1 MTEIVTAVAGKVS
14 EYMVDPIG
22 RHLGYLFCYRS
33 HIDELRN
40 NVQKLREARGDVQI
54 TVDEATRRG
63 DEIRPRVQGWLKQV
77 DEITGEAE
85 ELMMKDEN
93 NKISCFNLKSRYQL
107 GRRASKKAQVIVEI
121 QEARDFPDGVSY
133 RLPPRT
139 ATFKEYEPFDSR
151 ASTLN
156 KIMDA
161 LRDDKTKM
169 IGVWGMGGVGKTT
182 LVKQVVEQAKQEK
195 LFATQVYVQV
205 SWTREPEK
213 FQQGILDIQ
222 QQIGGMLGLEFK
234 NEAQSTKAAQLM
246 QRLKK
251 EKILI
256 ILDDIWKEINL
267 GEVGI
272 PYCKDDDQ
280 KDCKILLASRDEDLL
295 LQDMGA
301 QECFP
306 VQYLPSEEAWQLF
319 KMTAGDSVENDHEL
333 LATAREVVEECQG
346 LPVAI
351 VTTAKAL
358 KGKNMAVWK
367 NALEELRSSEPTNI
381 RGVEEKVYACLELSY
396 NHLKSNALKSLFLLC
411 GMLSYGD
418 ILMDDLLS
426 YAMGLDLFDRIKSL
440 EEARNKLIALLTTLK
455 TSSLLLEGDYRR
467 RPFGGRRDST
477 LLFVD
482 DDSKCVRMHDVVRDV
497 ARNIA
502 SKDPHRFVVTE
513 DDWSETNESKYISL
527 YCKAVHEL
535 PQRLVCP
542 KLQFLLLRS
551 NLNIKIPNT
560 FFEGMN
566 QLEVLDLSRM
576 GFKTLPS
583 TLQSLANL
591 RTLCLGW
598 CNKLRDIAGIGELK
612 KLQVLSMTS
621 SHIEQLPKEMGQLT
635 NLRLLNLN
643 YCWVLKV
650 IPQNILSKLSKL
662 ECLFMRSSFSKWEV
676 AEVSDGK
683 SNNAC
688 LPELNHLDH
697 LRTIET
703 EIPDVEMVPEKDT
716 EVSNGE
722 SNNAC
727 LSELNH
733 LEHLRT
739 IEIDI
744 PDVKMAPEK
753 DMFFQNLTSCA
764 IRIGFFDDFEKNFER
779 SKILRLKGVSGSLLL
794 RNGMRKLL
802 EKIEELELSN
812 LYGAKGLFSPPV
824 HVNFHNLKCLSI
836 SYYEGNVNG
845 VLFGEQVRFLQYSFF
860 FFKLVLILFLG
871 NINKNIPCKFKILF
885 KCYIYK

>member
-14 EYMVDPIG
+14 EYLVAPIG
-22 RHLGYLFCYRS
+22 RRLSYLFCYRS

-40 NVQKLREARGDVQI
+40 NVQKLGEARGDVQI
-54 TVDEATRRG
+54 TVDEATRKG

-107 GRRASKKAQVIVEI
+107 GRQASKKAQVIVEI

-169 IGVWGMGGVGKTT
+169 IGIWGMGGVGKTT

-205 SWTREPEK
+205 SWTREAEN

-234 NEAQSTKAAQLM
+234 NEAQSIKAAQLM

-256 ILDDIWKEINL
+256 VLDDIWKEVNL
-267 GEVGI
+267 EEVGI
-272 PYCKDDDQ
+272 PCCKDDDQ

-306 VQYLPSEEAWQLF
+306 VQHLPSEEAWQLF

-333 LATAREVVEECQG
+333 LPIAREVVEECQG

-396 NHLKSNALKSLFLLC
+396 NHLKNNALKSLFLLC

-418 ILMDDLLS
+418 IWMDDLLS

-467 RPFGGRRDST
+467 RYLGGGGSK
-477 LLFVD
+477 LLFVED
-482 DDSKCVRMHDVVRDV
+482 DNKCVRMHDVVRDV

-502 SKDPHRFVVTE
+502 SKDPHRFVVRE
-513 DDWSETNESKYISL
+513 DDWSEINESKYISL

-542 KLQFLLLRS
+542 KLQFFLLRS
-551 NLNIKIPNT
+551 NLNINIPNT

-566 QLEVLDLSRM
+566 QLKVLDLSGM
-576 GFKTLPS
+576 DFEKVPS
-583 TLQSLANL
+583 TLQFLANL
-591 RTLCLGW
+591 QTLCLDR
-598 CNKLRDIAGIGELK
+598 CNKLRDIAGIGEL
-612 KLQVLSMTS
+612 
-621 SHIEQLPKEMGQLT
+621 
-635 NLRLLNLN
+635 
-643 YCWVLKV
+643 
-650 IPQNILSKLSKL
+650 
-662 ECLFMRSSFSKWEV
+662 
-676 AEVSDGK
+676 
-683 SNNAC
+683 
-688 LPELNHLDH
+688 
-697 LRTIET
+697 
-703 EIPDVEMVPEKDT
+703 
-716 EVSNGE
+716 
-722 SNNAC
+722 
-727 LSELNH
+727 
-733 LEHLRT
+733 
-739 IEIDI
+739 
-744 PDVKMAPEK
+744 
-753 DMFFQNLTSCA
+753 
-764 IRIGFFDDFEKNFER
+764 
-779 SKILRLKGVSGSLLL
+779 
-794 RNGMRKLL
+794 
-802 EKIEELELSN
+802 
-812 LYGAKGLFSPPV
+812 
-824 HVNFHNLKCLSI
+824 
-836 SYYEGNVNG
+836 
-845 VLFGEQVRFLQYSFF
+845 
-860 FFKLVLILFLG
+860 
-871 NINKNIPCKFKILF
+871 
-885 KCYIYK
+885 

>member
-14 EYMVDPIG
+14 EYMVAPIG

-40 NVQKLREARGDVQI
+40 NVQKLGEARGDVQI
-54 TVDEATRRG
+54 TVDEALQRG
-63 DEIRPRVQGWLKQV
+63 DGIRPIVQDWLNRVEQIKR
-77 DEITGEAE
+77 EAE

-93 NKISCFNLKSRYQL
+93 NKISCFSLKSRYQL
-107 GRRASKKAQVIVEI
+107 ARQASKKAQVIVEI
-121 QEARDFPDGVSY
+121 QKARDFPDGVSY
-133 RLPPRT
+133 RLLPRT

-205 SWTREPEK
+205 SWTREAEN

-234 NEAQSTKAAQLM
+234 NEAQSIKAAQLM

-256 ILDDIWKEINL
+256 VFDDIWKEVNL
-267 GEVGI
+267 EEVGI
-272 PYCKDDDQ
+272 PCCKDDDQ

-295 LQDMGA
+295 LQDMCA

-306 VQYLPSEEAWQLF
+306 VQHLPSEEAWQLF
-319 KMTAGDSVENDHEL
+319 KKTAGDSVENDLEL
-333 LATAREVVEECQG
+333 LATAREVVKECQG

-351 VTTAKAL
+351 VTIAKAL
-358 KGKNMAVWK
+358 KGKNIAVWK
-367 NALEELRSSEPTNI
+367 NALEELRSSAPANI

-455 TSSLLLEGDYRR
+455 TSSLLLEGDSWR
-467 RPFGGRRDST
+467 RPFGGRDST

-482 DDSKCVRMHDVVRDV
+482 NDNKYVRMHDVVRDV

-502 SKDPHRFVVTE
+502 SKDPHRFVVRE
-513 DDWSETNESKYISL
+513 DDWSETDESKYISL
-527 YCKAVHEL
+527 YCKAVQKL

-542 KLQFLLLRS
+542 ELQFLLLRS
-551 NLNIKIPNT
+551 DLFIKIPNT

-566 QLEVLDLSRM
+566 QLKVLDLSRM
-576 GFKTLPS
+576 AFGTLPS
-583 TLQSLANL
+583 TLQFLANL
-591 RTLCLGW
+591 QTLCLDSCYMWG
-598 CNKLRDIAGIGELK
+598 DIAGIGELK
-612 KLQVLSMTS
+612 KLQVLSMMNS
-621 SHIEQLPKEMGQLT
+621 QIERLPKEMGQLT

-643 YCWVLKV
+643 NCKVKV
-650 IPQNILSKLSKL
+650 IPQNILSKLCRL

-676 AEVSDGK
+676 VEVSDGK

-688 LPELNHLDH
+688 LSELNHLDH
-697 LRTIET
+697 LRTIEI
-703 EIPDVEMVPEKDT
+703 EISDVEMVPEEDK
-716 EVSNGE
+716 
-722 SNNAC
+722 
-727 LSELNH
+727 
-733 LEHLRT
+733 
-739 IEIDI
+739 
-744 PDVKMAPEK
+744 
-753 DMFFQNLTSCA
+753 FFQNLTSFA
-764 IRIGFFDDFEKNFER
+764 IFIGNFKSWEKRHKR
-779 SKILRLKGVSGSLLL
+779 SKTLRLKGGDRSLLL
-794 RNGMRKLL
+794 RNGKRKLL
-802 EKIEELELSN
+802 EKIEELKIMGLKDNIICKDEKNDSIRS
-812 LYGAKGLFSPPV
+812 LFSPSVPV
-824 HVNFHNLKCLSI
+824 SFHNLKCLSI
-836 SYYEGNVNG
+836 TCEGNVISIVTEDG
-845 VLFGEQVRFLQYSFF
+845 VLFGEQVRFLQYFF
-860 FFKLVLILFLG
+860 FFKLLLILFLG
-871 NINKNIPCKFKILF
+871 NINKNIP
-885 KCYIYK
+885 

>member
-40 NVQKLREARGDVQI
+40 NVQKLGEARGDVQI
-54 TVDEATRRG
+54 TVDEALQRG
-63 DEIRPRVQGWLKQV
+63 DEIRPIVQDWLNRVEQIKR
-77 DEITGEAE
+77 EAE

-93 NKISCFNLKSRYQL
+93 NKISCFSLKSRYQL
-107 GRRASKKAQVIVEI
+107 ARQASKKAQVIVEI
-121 QEARDFPDGVSY
+121 QKARDFPDGVSY
-133 RLPPRT
+133 RLLPRT

-182 LVKQVVEQAKQEK
+182 LLKQVVEQAKQQN
-195 LFATQVYVQV
+195 LFTTQVYAQV

-213 FQQGILDIQ
+213 FQQGILEIQ

-234 NEAQSTKAAQLM
+234 NEAQSIKAAQLM

-256 ILDDIWKEINL
+256 VLDDIWKEVNL
-267 GEVGI
+267 EEVGI
-272 PYCKDDDQ
+272 PCCKDDDQ

-295 LQDMGA
+295 LQDMCA

-306 VQYLPSEEAWQLF
+306 VQHLPSEEAWQLF

-333 LATAREVVEECQG
+333 LPTAREVLKECQG

-351 VTTAKAL
+351 VTIAKAL

-367 NALEELRSSEPTNI
+367 NALEELRSSAPTNI

-396 NHLKSNALKSLFLLC
+396 NHLKSNALQSLFLLC

-418 ILMDDLLS
+418 IWMDDLLS
-426 YAMGLDLFDRIKSL
+426 YAMGLDLFDGIKSL

-467 RPFGGRRDST
+467 RDFGGRGSM
-477 LLFVD
+477 LLFVED
-482 DDSKCVRMHDVVRDV
+482 DNKCVRMHDVVRDV

-502 SKDPHRFVVTE
+502 SKDPHRFVVRE
-513 DDWSETNESKYISL
+513 DDWSKTNESKYISL

-551 NLNIKIPNT
+551 NLYIDIPNT

-576 GFKTLPS
+576 GFETLPS
-583 TLQSLANL
+583 TLQFLSNL
-591 RTLCLGW
+591 RTLCLDS
-598 CNKLRDIAGIGELK
+598 CYKLSDIAGIGELK
-612 KLQVLSMTS
+612 KLQVLSMVN

-643 YCWVLKV
+643 YCQELEV
-650 IPQNILSKLSKL
+650 IPQNILSKLSRL
-662 ECLFMRSSFSKWEV
+662 ECLLMGSSFSKWEAV
-676 AEVSDGK
+676 EVSG
-683 SNNAC
+683 
-688 LPELNHLDH
+688 
-697 LRTIET
+697 R
-703 EIPDVEMVPEKDT
+703 
-716 EVSNGE
+716 E

-733 LEHLRT
+733 LDHLRT
-739 IEIDI
+739 IEIEI
-744 PDVKMAPEK
+744 PDVEMVPEEDK
-753 DMFFQNLTSCA
+753 FFHNLTRFA
-764 IRIGFFDDFEKNFER
+764 IFIGHCNYWGKSYER
-779 SKILRLKGVSGSLLL
+779 SKTLRLEGGDGSLLL

-802 EKIEELELSN
+802 EKIEELKIMGLKDNIICNDEKNDSTR
-812 LYGAKGLFSPPV
+812 GLFSPLVPMS
-824 HVNFHNLKCLSI
+824 FHNLKCLSI
-836 SYYEGNVNG
+836 SYCLTENG
-845 VLFGEQVRFLQYSFF
+845 VLFGEQVRFLFF
-860 FFKLVLILFLG
+860 FF
-871 NINKNIPCKFKILF
+871 
-885 KCYIYK
+885 